1 MLPLSGAMP
10 NKRRSNPMAQPPM
23 TPAEL
28 KAVPLSGRAFLLML
42 QDARSQEYPELPPL
56 YRAMSRGELETDYVQ
71 AWIKDMYAY
80 WDQLYYSTGGVFVK
94 QNYEPVRINVIKKLV
109 KVEGKDLAR
118 QFNGATTP
126 AYEELWLRFGE
137 GMGIPRAE
145 TQAWKT
151 FTRTHFAITTLNLYS
166 HGYEW
171 TWLDGIASFYA
182 GDLHN
187 QACMQAAHEALQRH
201 NHAPAKPLE
210 FFRSYLADIANDL
223 VWEAAALDE
232 LCCTTEWQHTAAKA
246 FRERLDMENQVS
258 AAVWTARD
266 AAQKH
271 ESLPVQVP

>member
-1 MLPLSGAMP
+1 
-10 NKRRSNPMAQPPM
+10 MAQPPL

-28 KAVPLSGRAFLLML
+28 RAAPLSGRAFVQML
-42 QDARSQEYPELPPL
+42 NAARSQKYPDLPPL
-56 YRAMSRGELETDYVQ
+56 YRAMTGGELEQDYLQ
-71 AWIKDMYAY
+71 AWIKDMYGY

-109 KVEGKDLAR
+109 NIEGKDLAR

-145 TQAWKT
+145 TQAWKA

-182 GDLHN
+182 ADLHS
-187 QACMQAAHEALQRH
+187 QACLQAAHEALHRH
-201 NHAPAKPLE
+201 YNAPAQALE
-210 FFRSYLADIANDL
+210 FFRSYLADVANDL
-223 VWEAAALDE
+223 AWEAAALEE
-232 LCCTTEWQHTAAKA
+232 LSCTTERQHTAAKA
-246 FRERLDMENQVS
+246 FRERLDMENQVA
-258 AAVWTARD
+258 AAVWAAKD
-266 AAQKH
+266 AAEKH
-271 ESLPVQVP
+271 EPLPVQVP